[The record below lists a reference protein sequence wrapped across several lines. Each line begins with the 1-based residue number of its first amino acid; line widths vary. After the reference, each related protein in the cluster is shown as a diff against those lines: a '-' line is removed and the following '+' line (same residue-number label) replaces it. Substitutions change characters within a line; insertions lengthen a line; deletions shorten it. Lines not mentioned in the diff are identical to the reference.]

1 MFFNITLNNDKT
13 LLNYYDEIISELN
26 NFFNIEWVNNKP
38 KVFLI
43 DNKDTLN
50 LLSKSPEWVV
60 GWTFNNNVYLLHPK
74 NFSEEYFVSLL
85 KHELAHAFF
94 NVISQNHTSPSWLY
108 EGVSLY
114 LSGQY
119 KDRKV
124 ELFKSFLDNK
134 NVYLE
139 SGLAVKLLINYFG
152 KEKLLQLI
160 KQLRSKQFNNLFKNI
175 YGFNPSYKEFNK
187 LLKNI
192 LN

>member
-1 MFFNITLNNDKT
+1 MFFNITLNNNKT
-13 LLNYYDEIISELN
+13 LINYYNKIMNELN
-26 NFFNIEWVNNKP
+26 SFFNIEWVNNKP
-38 KVFLI
+38 KVFLV

-60 GWTFNNNVYLLHPK
+60 GWTFKNNVYILHPR
-74 NFSEEYFVSLL
+74 NFSEEYFISLL
-85 KHELAHAFF
+85 KHELTHTFF
-94 NVISQNHTSPSWLY
+94 NVISKNHTNPAWLY

-134 NVYLE
+134 NIYLE

-160 KQLRSKQFNNLFKNI
+160 KQLGSRQFNNLFKEI
-175 YGFNPSYKEFNK
+175 YGFNPSYEEFNK